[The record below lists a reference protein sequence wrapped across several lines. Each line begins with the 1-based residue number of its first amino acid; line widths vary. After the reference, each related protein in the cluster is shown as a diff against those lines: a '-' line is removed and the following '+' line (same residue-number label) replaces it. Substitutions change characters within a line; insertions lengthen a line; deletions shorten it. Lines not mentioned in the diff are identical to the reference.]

1 MAQFGRKTIKID
13 APIIVT
19 TDGTPVWMDDGK
31 WAMDFFDWL
40 SESKLND
47 KLSGLQH
54 LQNKIKL
61 TFVTAKSKRKFFELR
76 NGLKAIDYRNKDYYD
91 RIDDHEKSLYSP
103 YMLMRY
109 ASSVSSKDQFFVEH
123 YVEMVNEC
131 VNKHCFT
138 LGKHKKLL
146 WILTAMCGALQNQF
160 HPWIKPMKRVPNK
173 SLKQL
178 QQIYPTWKEADLETL
193 DNIITDRELEELI
206 EAHGIQS
213 K

>member
-1 MAQFGRKTIKID
+1 MPAK
-13 APIIVT
+13 
-19 TDGTPVWMDDGK
+19 
-31 WAMDFFDWL
+31 
-40 SESKLND
+40 E
-47 KLSGLQH
+47 
-54 LQNKIKL
+54 
-61 TFVTAKSKRKFFELR
+61 KSKRKFFELR

-146 WILTAMCGALQNQF
+146 WILTAMCGAETQQF
-160 HPWIKPMKRVPNK
+160 HPWIKPMKRVANK
-173 SLKQL
+173 SLKKL
-178 QQIYPTWKEADLETL
+178 MQIYPNWKETDLEVL
-193 DNIITDRELEELI
+193 DKIITDKELEDLI
-206 EAHGIQS
+206 EAHGIES

>member
-1 MAQFGRKTIKID
+1 MTEQK
-13 APIIVT
+13 
-19 TDGTPVWMDDGK
+19 
-31 WAMDFFDWL
+31 
-40 SESKLND
+40 
-47 KLSGLQH
+47 
-54 LQNKIKL
+54 
-61 TFVTAKSKRKFFELR
+61 KRKFFELR
-76 NGLKAIDYRNKDYYD
+76 NGLKAVDFRNKDYYD

-109 ASSVSSKDQFFVEH
+109 ASSISSKDQFYVEH

-131 VNKHCFT
+131 VNKHCFS

-146 WILTAMCGALQNQF
+146 WILTAMCGALKQQF

-178 QQIYPTWKEADLETL
+178 LTLFPNAKEDDLEIL
-193 DNIITDRELEELI
+193 DKIITDRELEELL
-206 EAHGIQS
+206 ESHGIEP